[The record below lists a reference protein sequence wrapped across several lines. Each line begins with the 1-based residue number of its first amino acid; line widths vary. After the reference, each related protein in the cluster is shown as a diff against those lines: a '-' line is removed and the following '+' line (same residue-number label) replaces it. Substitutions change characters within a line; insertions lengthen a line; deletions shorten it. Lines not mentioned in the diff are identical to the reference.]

1 MKINLLEKNQ
11 ETPKPPKKFPFLWKS
26 GIAMAIVVPLFFL
39 QAAFLPNL
47 NPFFKIGSVLENF
60 QFENITEWVSQI
72 GKLIRSD
79 DKVLKGEKE
88 DRINFL
94 LLGMGGVGHEGPY
107 LTDTIILMSVKP
119 KEKQVAM
126 VSIPRDLLVNISGYG
141 SRKINNINAFAEMK
155 ERGSGGAE
163 TARAVSE
170 VFQIPIHYYIRADFA
185 GFETLVDKL
194 GGLSI
199 YVDRSFTDYQYP
211 TDDFK
216 YQFVS
221 FEEGWQVMDGATAL
235 KFVRSRHG
243 TNGEASDFARSRR
256 QQKILIALKD
266 KVLSFSTFLNPFK
279 LQSIYEA
286 SQNSIST
293 NLEMWEMLKLKD
305 VSEGIDSTKIIH
317 QVISDDPKGL
327 LVAANVD
334 GAYVLMPKSGN
345 FNDLQTLVKNIFE
358 TDTQIVFDKKPE
370 PTRIE
375 IQNGTKKTGLAG
387 RTSQMLTEL
396 GYKVVKVGNAK
407 EQNYERTVIYDLT
420 GGKKNDE
427 LGLLMEKFDADLSL
441 SVPSWMTSDV
451 TPSEVTISN
460 PPESASTAK
469 YSSDFLIILGQNAK
483 F

>member
-11 ETPKPPKKFPFLWKS
+11 EAERPRKKFPFLWKS
-26 GIAMAIVVPLFFL
+26 GIAMAIVIPLFFI

-72 GKLIRSD
+72 GKLIRSG
-79 DKVLKGEKE
+79 DKVLKGER
-88 DRINFL
+88 DGRINFL

-107 LTDTIILMSVKP
+107 LTDTIILMSVEP
-119 KEKQVAM
+119 KEKKVAM
-126 VSIPRDLLVNISGYG
+126 VSIPRDLLAPVAGYG
-141 SRKINNINAFAEMK
+141 SRKINSINAFAEMK
-155 ERGSGGAE
+155 ERGSGGE
-163 TARAVSE
+163 AVAKAVE
-170 VFQIPIHYYIRADFA
+170 EIFQIPIHYYVRADFA
-185 GFETLVDKL
+185 GFEALVDKL
-194 GGLSI
+194 GGLSV
-199 YVDRSFTDYQYP
+199 YVDKSFTDYQYP

-266 KVLSFSTFLNPFK
+266 KILSFGTFLNPFK
-279 LQSIYEA
+279 LQSVYET

-293 NLEMWEMLKLKD
+293 NLEMWEMLKLREL
-305 VSEGIDSTKIIH
+305 SEGIDSTKIIH
-317 QVISDDPKGL
+317 QVLSDDPNGL
-327 LVAANVD
+327 LRAANVD
-334 GAYVLMPKSGN
+334 GAYILEPKSGD
-345 FNDLQTLVKNIFE
+345 FKELQSMVQNIFNTE
-358 TDTQIVFDKKPE
+358 TQIVFEKKPE
-370 PTRIE
+370 PTRLE
-375 IQNGTKKTGLAG
+375 IQNGTKKAGLAG

-396 GYKVVKVGNAK
+396 GYKVIKIGNAK

-427 LGLLMEKFDADLSL
+427 LNFLRDKLDADLSL
-441 SVPSWMTSDV
+441 SVPSWMTSSA
-451 TPSEVTISN
+451 TPSEVTIFN
-460 PPESASTAK
+460 PPEATSPTK
-469 YSSDFLIILGQNAK
+469 YSSDFLIILGQNAN